1 MRFIRKGAEAVS
13 RFCVYLFPAAIIA
26 CLFRT
31 YLSLLSPHVLG
42 LESFRLSLNSALM
55 HICYVPL
62 TISVIAGWLLQPKRL
77 LYQLPVLAF
86 LLYVRD
92 HFYFTGDQMFDL
104 FLFAFASVNA
114 GRKSAIRTAAA
125 AWAALAVLTAVLY
138 CTGQTNNVVRVFT
151 YGTGYSFGFSHP
163 NTTGAA
169 ALALVL
175 VLWAAFFRGK
185 HVITF
190 IVSWSA
196 AAVTYLI
203 FASRTPA
210 VMLILFPIADLLLE
224 ALSRKSEKLLPRAMA
239 ILPVCYCLVSVL
251 LVVIAIESPG
261 LLSGNLMA
269 RFTYAAKAIKQCGI
283 TFFGNPTVIYECE
296 GIVLDNQYLN
306 WIIYRG
312 VIPAV
317 LGLALEVYMMYRFAK
332 NKDHTG
338 LVWAFIM
345 ITAGLME
352 NVYTW
357 PLFFPAPMILF
368 AAVSGTAKKERLP
381 S

>member
-1 MRFIRKGAEAVS
+1 MKFIRKGAETVS
-13 RFCVYLFPAAIIA
+13 RFCVYLFPVAIVA

-31 YLSLLSPHVLG
+31 YFSLLSLHSLE
-42 LESFRLSLNSALM
+42 LESLRWSLDSLLM
-55 HICYVPL
+55 HICFVPL
-62 TISVIAGWLLQPKRL
+62 TVSVIASWALEPKRL
-77 LYQLPVLAF
+77 LYQLPVLVF

-92 HFYFTGDQMFDL
+92 YFYLMDDRMFDL
-104 FLFAFASVNA
+104 FLIAFASVNA
-114 GRKSAIRTAAA
+114 GRKSIIRTAAIT
-125 AWAALAVLTAVLY
+125 WAGLAVLTAILY
-138 CTGQTNNVVRVFT
+138 CTGQIGNVVRVFK
-151 YGTGYSFGFSHP
+151 YGTGNSYGFSHP

-196 AAVTYLI
+196 AAATYLL

-210 VMLILFPIADLLLE
+210 VMLLLFPVADLLLE
-224 ALSRKSEKLLPRAMA
+224 ALSRRSEKLLPRTMA
-239 ILPVCYCLVSVL
+239 VLPVCYCLVSVL
-251 LVVIAIESPG
+251 LVIIALENPK
-261 LLSGNLMA
+261 LLSGNIMS
-269 RFTYAAKAIKQCGI
+269 RFTYAAKAIKKCGI
-283 TFFGNPTVIYECE
+283 TFFGNPSVFYECE
-296 GIVLDNQYLN
+296 GVVLDNQYLN

-312 VIPAV
+312 IIPAV
-317 LGLALEVYMMYRFAK
+317 LGLILEVCMMYRFAK

-338 LVWAFIM
+338 LVWSFIL

-368 AAVSGTAKKERLP
+368 AAVSGTEKKERLP
-381 S
+381 L